1 MFKLFLLLIGL
12 FTSNCFGQVS
22 VKTYIPEGAKIYGPM
37 ILKEQARIF
46 PNVPYPPYILALIEH
61 ETCITLKHSRCFN
74 PKARLL
80 TSREEGAGLPQIT
93 RTFRKDGTVKMDV
106 LTDYVKRY
114 NKELHDLSWSNV
126 YSRPDLQARFTS
138 LMLRDLYKHYY
149 RIPDTWQ
156 RTHFVDS
163 AYNGGPGMLDKERM
177 ACGLA
182 AGCNPNIF
190 PHNVERYCLRNKNSI
205 YGTRNACDINR
216 HHVDDVLYV
225 RFPKYRDLFK

>member
-1 MFKLFLLLIGL
+1 MLKLFLSLLVFIT
-12 FTSNCFGQVS
+12 TSCLAQTS
-22 VKTYIPEGAKIYGPM
+22 VKTDIPPGAKQYGPL

-46 PNVPYPPYILALIEH
+46 PGVPYPAYILALTEH
-61 ETCITLKHSRCFN
+61 ETCIHLKHPRCFN
-74 PKARLL
+74 PAARLK
-80 TSREEGAGLPQIT
+80 TSKEEGAGLPQIT
-93 RTFRKDGTVKMDV
+93 RTFRPDGSVKMDV
-106 LTDYVKRY
+106 LTDYVRRY

-149 RIPDTWQ
+149 RIPDPWQ

-216 HHVDDVLYV
+216 YHVDDVLYV